1 MLLEYDNRNILNGKK
16 CGVTVLIFELS
27 ALELEIFVKFKGR

>member
-1 MLLEYDNRNILNGKK
+1 MLLEYDNRNILSEKNWGHLL
-16 CGVTVLIFELS
+16 VFELS